1 MAIIYSY
8 PLQNP
13 KLADLLIG
21 TSVFDENIETSPK
34 NNPTVSFTVQSLIN
48 LVATSTGAQNLQ
60 QVTNIGAIT
69 TNVTTFSTDIKVTG
83 RYYDSADVPG
93 TAGQLLSSTLTGT
106 SWIAAPVTGVTSIA
120 AYNTVLVADRRYVGL
135 VPTATTTGAV
145 QIGLDITG
153 MTDIG
158 AFVTG
163 PDIMVVTDDVAG
175 FPYNKKITVANLK
188 TFINDGTVTSLTTTD
203 GTYIDLTPNTPTA
216 GAVTVTADL
225 NAVDGTSVA
234 LTKFLSKDNT
244 WDVPF
249 YTPSGVTT
257 FTNVNGTYV
266 STGTVNTAAVGA
278 VTVGIIDLSAVDG
291 ATATTTTR
299 FLSKDNKWEVPIY
312 TPSGVTTF
320 TNINGTYVSAST
332 VNTTATGAVT
342 VGTLDLSAVD
352 GTSDATTKFLSKDNT
367 WDVPSYSDP
376 GVTTFTNV
384 NGTYVSAGTVNTA
397 ATGGVTVGTIDLSA
411 VDGTSVALTRFLSKD
426 NTWDVPFYSDPGVES
441 FTNVNGTFISA
452 GTVNTSA
459 TGAVTIGTLDLSAT
473 GTPSSTT
480 YLRGDNSWGAIP
492 TGLIFKDVWDA
503 RDATERGS
511 GSDGGDPDLRLL
523 TPADGWL
530 YIVNIAGSATPN
542 GAATTPS
549 SWNLGDWCIYN
560 GTAWTRVPATNSGV
574 TTFTSTQGTYINITA
589 NVAATGAVGVGT
601 VDLNAVD
608 GTSDTATKFLSKDNT
623 WDVPSYTPT
632 GVTTFTNVDG
642 TFISAGTVNTTAS
655 GAVTVGIID
664 LSATGTPGVTT
675 YLRGDNAWVV
685 PPNTEY
691 VAMTTA
697 DLGLGKLRYTTG
709 STPAAETQSTTAD
722 KTYGITE
729 NASNQLVV
737 NVPWTDTQNPF
748 QTITGTGT
756 NNTNSGVLLSNSGG
770 TVLVLG
776 ATGIAASQA
785 TNTILLTGTTYALS
799 GVGADNTDSGIRLTG
814 TGTSAANTDVLILGS
829 GSTTVSQ
836 TGNTITINS
845 APGSYSW
852 DIKDGSITETII
864 DTDSLQFA
872 VATGTLNVALT
883 EPTTGNFL
891 MTLTTPNTQNPFQ
904 TITGTGSGNTDS
916 GILLSNSGGTVLVLG
931 AGSVTASQTGNTITL
946 TGTDSNE
953 TYDLN
958 AGVKAG
964 TSVPINLTSTS
975 GTDNSSVNLT
985 EGTNIT
991 LTRNSLTQITID
1003 ASDTNTQNEYA
1014 NSWVQSTNDILL
1026 RLTESGAGSGSQD
1039 IKIVKGA
1046 NITFTYT
1053 DVDNFTISATNDNT
1067 TYSIDVPT
1075 ATTNINLKS
1084 STGVDDAIALTAGTN
1099 VTIVRNDASQLTF
1112 SSTNTMGSGFTVSA
1126 DTNTAATTI
1135 TEGDTLILTGGT
1147 NVDTVSN
1154 PDGTITINSTDQ
1166 YTGTVYNVAAGIGLE
1181 TASGSDITGTGT
1193 ILVDYGPGTGN
1204 VITFSNAGVAGGTID
1219 KAADYFMWSD
1229 TSDAKTVKHS
1239 LIQDLPFAS
1248 ASASGTVTSVS
1259 GGDGITVSGATTV
1272 TPVVSVDYTT
1282 TLSANLISSALSSA
1296 ITVPDDDEILILKSS
1311 GSSINT
1317 VERTKVSKLN
1327 FTNNTGTLTA
1337 VTGTAPVVSSG
1348 GTTPAISMAAAT
1360 GSVNGYLTSADWT
1373 TFNNKTSNS
1382 GTVTSVGG
1390 TGTVSGLTL
1399 TGTVTTSG
1407 NLTLGGTLS
1416 LTSLEITTGLG
1427 FTPGT
1432 VTGTGSANY
1441 VSKWSSSSAQT
1452 DSILRDNGSGLSVGA
1467 AADADYSFYIN
1478 DQWGYKSNISVNA
1491 GVGFYATCAG
1501 VLTGTLFKG
1510 EASSGVVMTMLQNGT
1525 LEVTGDLIAY
1535 GTPSDKRLKENIK
1548 PIEKALDKV
1557 EKLEGV
1563 TFDWKENDK
1572 EVRQT
1577 WIHDIGFI
1585 AQDVQKVIPEL
1596 VRENED
1602 GLLSMRHQGITPI
1615 LVEAI
1620 KELKQEIEE
1629 LKSKPCNCNNCN
1641 CK

>member
-188 TFINDGTVTSLTTTD
+188 TFINDGTVTSLTTTGTSGVSTLVAGVLNIPNYTYALPLAAD
-203 GTYIDLTPNTPTA
+203 GTRGGVQIGY
-216 GAVTVTADL
+216 VQ
-225 NAVDGTSVA
+225 NA
-234 LTKFLSKDNT
+234 KNYPIELSSEKMFVN
-244 WDVPF
+244 VPW
-249 YTPSGVTT
+249 TDTLGVTT
-257 FTNVNGTYV
+257 FTNV
-266 STGTVNTAAVGA
+266 
-278 VTVGIIDLSAVDG
+278 
-291 ATATTTTR
+291 
-299 FLSKDNKWEVPIY
+299 
-312 TPSGVTTF
+312 
-320 TNINGTYVSAST
+320 NGTYVSAST

-574 TTFTSTQGTYINITA
+574 TTFTSTQGTYIDITA
-589 NVAATGAVGVGT
+589 NVAATGAVGLGT
-601 VDLNAVD
+601 VDLNA
-608 GTSDTATKFLSKDNT
+608 
-623 WDVPSYTPT
+623 
-632 GVTTFTNVDG
+632 
-642 TFISAGTVNTTAS
+642 
-655 GAVTVGIID
+655 
-664 LSATGTPGVTT
+664 TGTPGATT
-675 YLRGDNAWVV
+675 YLRGDNAWVI

-691 VAMTTA
+691 LAMTSTV
-697 DLGLGKLRYTTG
+697 LGLGKLFDDTEQTV
-709 STPAAETQSTTAD
+709 AATAVSTTASR
-722 KTYGITE
+722 TYGTQM
-729 NASNQLVV
+729 NSSDQLVV
-737 NVPWTDTQNPF
+737 NIPWTDTQNPF
-748 QTITGTGT
+748 QTLTGTGT
-756 NNTNSGVLLSNSGG
+756 NNTDSGVLLSDSGG

-776 ATGIAASQA
+776 ATGIAASQ
-785 TNTILLTGTTYALS
+785 TGNTITLTGTTYALS
-799 GVGADNTDSGIRLTG
+799 GVGTDNTDSGIRLTG

-829 GSTTVSQ
+829 GATTVSQ
-836 TGNTITINS
+836 IGNTITINS
-845 APGSYSW
+845 ASGSYSW
-852 DIKDGSITETII
+852 IVRDSVAADKTVLTTEYLKFET
-864 DTDSLQFA
+864 
-872 VATGTLNVALT
+872 ATGTLGTALT
-883 EPTTGNFL
+883 GTGTTLDPYL
-891 MTLTTPNTQNPFQ
+891 MTLTSPNTQNPFQ

-958 AGVKAG
+958 AGAKVS

-975 GTDNSSVNLT
+975 GTDNSLVNLT

-991 LTRNSLTQITID
+991 LTRNSGTQITID

-1014 NSWVQSTNDILL
+1014 TSWIDDLVSNSLIAL
-1026 RLTESGAGSGSQD
+1026 RLTESGAGSGTQD
-1039 IKIVKGA
+1039 I
-1046 NITFTYT
+1046 NIIQGSNVTFTYT
-1053 DVDNFTISATNDNT
+1053 DANNITIAATDTNDNT
-1067 TYSIDVPT
+1067 TYAFSITDP
-1075 ATTNINLKS
+1075 
-1084 STGVDDAIALTAGTN
+1084 GGTN
-1099 VTIVRNDASQLTF
+1099 SNLTITPSVGTPQTIAFTGGTNMDIVPGTNQMTF
-1112 SSTNTMGSGFTVSA
+1112 NSTNTMGSGFTVSA

-1135 TEGDTLILTGGT
+1135 TEGDTLTLTGGT

-1166 YTGTVYNVAAGIGLE
+1166 YSGTVTSITAGIGLE
-1181 TASGSDITGTGT
+1181 TATGSPITTTGT

-1416 LTSLEITTGLG
+1416 LTSLDITTGLG
-1427 FTPGT
+1427 FTPYNATNPAGYTSNTGTVTSITAAADSGSGSAITTSGTLTFSGGTNVTTSVSGTTVTINSTDQYVGT
-1432 VTGTGSANY
+1432 VTGTGTANY
-1441 VSKWSSSSAQT
+1441 VSKWSSGSAQT
-1452 DSILRDNGSGLSVGA
+1452 NSLLRDDGIGLSVGDS
-1467 AADADYSFYIN
+1467 ADANYTFYIN
-1478 DQWGYKSNISVNA
+1478 DQYGYKSNISVNA